1 MSITKLEQSHIDL
14 SKLKPLNPNR
24 LVAFVNHMVIRITK
38 ELNELVLNV
47 DTRLEQLH
55 VKISQCEANLTILE
69 TKLNSIPGLSYNL
82 TANPTITIP
91 AESANVTVTNHIM
104 ANVEAKIDVANDDSQ
119 MKSETTATGESPE
132 ENVEETKPEKDPRL
146 AKYYKMLQVG
156 VPLPAVHQK
165 MIGEDL
171 DPNLLIL

>member
-24 LVAFVNHMVIRITK
+24 LVAFVNHMVICITK

-47 DTRLEQLH
+47 DTRLEKLH

-69 TKLNSIPGLSYNL
+69 TKLSSIPGLSYDMTTKPTVATPTEL
-82 TANPTITIP
+82 VTAP
-91 AESANVTVTNHIM
+91 VTNQVI
-104 ANVEAKIDVANDDSQ
+104 ANVEPKTEIDDDGGSEI
-119 MKSETTATGESPE
+119 KSESTVTEQSPE
-132 ENVEETKPEKDPRL
+132 ENVETKPEKDPRL